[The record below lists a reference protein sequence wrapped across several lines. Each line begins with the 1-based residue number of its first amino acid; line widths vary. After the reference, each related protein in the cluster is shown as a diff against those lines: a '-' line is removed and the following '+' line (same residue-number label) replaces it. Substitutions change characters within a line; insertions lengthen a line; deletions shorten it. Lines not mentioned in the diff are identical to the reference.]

1 VSDEPIIDKPRGWR
15 LRVSP
20 EVSLAD
26 ILAVVG
32 IGVPLLVWGAKMDT
46 RVEQV
51 ERLVERA
58 RTEQTAN
65 DSRQD
70 AERERDRRELRD
82 EVREINRKLDAI
94 MAPRVR

>member
-1 VSDEPIIDKPRGWR
+1 MDEEKRGWR

-51 ERLVERA
+51 ERVVERT
-58 RTEQTAN
+58 RVEQSMT
-65 DSRQD
+65 DRRQD
-70 AERERDRRELRD
+70 AERERDRAELR
-82 EVREINRKLDAI
+82 EEIREINRKLDALI
-94 MAPRVR
+94 KVAR